1 MGNGKEPVMKALIFD
16 GSPEGDPSGGRIAG
30 ELVPILEAK
39 GYETEHI
46 ILREK
51 SIGNCNGCFG
61 CWLKTPG
68 ICVIDDDNRELS
80 EKFVQSDLL
89 IMLTPVTFGG
99 YSPELKRMLD
109 HFIANV
115 SPFFTTI
122 DGESHHR
129 KRYAAYPDL
138 LAIGWLDQPDDRQTA
153 IFRYLVMRNS
163 INFYSAK
170 AGCGV
175 ICRTEGTEAIRQT
188 LAELL
193 RGLETGS
200 QVRMELP
207 DAGTAS
213 GMDDPPRK
221 ALLLVGSPRMEKS
234 SSASIGGYL
243 LEELETRGVATQTVH
258 IHKAVR
264 DKRRLSGLLEAVDSA
279 DLCILA
285 FPLYI
290 DSIPEPVI
298 ALMRMIRERRRERFS
313 RCGLAAIINCGFIE
327 SHHNDAALAICAE
340 FAGESAFA
348 WMGGI
353 SIGGGE
359 GLVHGRPLRQLGG
372 PAIPCRTALD
382 CVAEAL
388 AAGDPV
394 PEDACRRLAR
404 PFVPAWIYRLV
415 GTWNWKKQA
424 RRSGVSQ
431 RLGDRPLLAD

>member
-1 MGNGKEPVMKALIFD
+1 MKALIFD

-68 ICVIDDDNRELS
+68 ICGIDDDNRELS

-264 DKRRLSGLLEAVDSA
+264 DKRRLAGLLEAVDSA

-290 DSIPEPVI
+290 DSVPAPVLSVMKQI
-298 ALMRMIRERRRERFS
+298 KERRNAGPS
-313 RCGLAAIINCGFIE
+313 GAGLAVIVNCGFIE
-327 SHHNDAALAICAE
+327 SHHNETAIAIGAE
-340 FAGESAFA
+340 FAAESGFT

-359 GLVHGRPLRQLGG
+359 GLVHGRPLRSLGG
-372 PAIPCRTALD
+372 PAIPCKKSLD
-382 CVAEAL
+382 LAAAAL
-388 AAGDPV
+388 AEGKPL
-394 PEDACRRLAR
+394 PEDARRQLAR
-404 PFVPAWIYRLV
+404 PFVPGWLYRFV
-415 GTWNWKKQA
+415 GSLNWKKEA
-424 RRSGVSQ
+424 RRNGISR
-431 RLGDRPLLAD
+431 RLGDQPYRQLQS